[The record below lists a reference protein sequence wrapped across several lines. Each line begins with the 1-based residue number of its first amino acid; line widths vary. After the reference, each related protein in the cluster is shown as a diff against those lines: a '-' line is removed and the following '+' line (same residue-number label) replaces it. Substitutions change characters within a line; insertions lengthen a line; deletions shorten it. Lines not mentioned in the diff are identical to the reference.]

1 MIQGLLIL
9 IALFLFIAFI
19 WGVKSVVAAL
29 ASAVGGDAP
38 AARPQQSARANSPH
52 AGRREALD
60 ALKEAHA
67 LFERGV
73 LTREELDQLKR
84 ELLA

>member
-19 WGVKSVVAAL
+19 WGVKSVVAAIV
-29 ASAVGGDAP
+29 SALGGE
-38 AARPQQSARANSPH
+38 ARPQAAAQPKPLH
-52 AGRREALD
+52 AHRREALD

-73 LTREELDQLKR
+73 LTRDELERLKR